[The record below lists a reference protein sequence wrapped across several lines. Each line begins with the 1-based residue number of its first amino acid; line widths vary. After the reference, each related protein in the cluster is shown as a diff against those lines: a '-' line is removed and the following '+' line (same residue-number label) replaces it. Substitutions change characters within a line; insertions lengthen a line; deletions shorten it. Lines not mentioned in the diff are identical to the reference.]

1 MIEYPRKRSNVY
13 AEAIMKK
20 ILSALIIVTVVF
32 TALSLL
38 YVSANEGTA
47 TVETTG
53 NVAAG
58 NPGAGDAAVV
68 GAATVGCIALAGLV
82 AAKKK
87 K

>member
-1 MIEYPRKRSNVY
+1 
-13 AEAIMKK
+13 MKK

-47 TVETTG
+47 TVITTG

-68 GAATVGCIALAGLV
+68 GAENLHNSVIIHT
-82 AAKKK
+82 KKDCLTGGS
-87 K
+87 